1 MKALMDSES
10 KTDNTTDGTVIGTR
24 EEASLGA
31 SGSSGTEWSGA
42 ED

>member
-1 MKALMDSES
+1 MTDSES
-10 KTDNTTDGTVIGTR
+10 EAEDATDGTVRGTR

-31 SGSSGTEWSGA
+31 SGSSAVEWSRA